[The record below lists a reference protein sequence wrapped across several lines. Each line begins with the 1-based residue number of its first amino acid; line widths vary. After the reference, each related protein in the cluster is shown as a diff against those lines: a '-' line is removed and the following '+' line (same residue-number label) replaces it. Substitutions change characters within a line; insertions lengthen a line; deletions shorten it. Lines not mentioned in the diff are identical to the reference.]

1 MRPENADVAGN
12 RGGVDTVARKYAAS
26 IGMVIGLALAPAGA
40 AGQGSVPGVDR
51 IEQTEAGSRQFDE
64 LVRLA
69 GDRLKRALLI
79 DEDDEDGRR
88 PLLAEAERYA
98 RSAAQ
103 LQPDEAEGWFLTAAS
118 LGLRSQY
125 ESTRQQVR
133 IGGEMLALAN
143 TALERNPDHAGAH
156 HIVGRL
162 NLEAMS
168 LSGFARMIATHL
180 YGSEMLRQAS
190 WQRAE
195 EHLRRAVR
203 LEPDALYHRLW
214 LARLYIERGEE
225 DDARRLLEQIG
236 TMSAETELDAIWKAE
251 AAEDLAEL

>member
-1 MRPENADVAGN
+1 MVSKRVL
-12 RGGVDTVARKYAAS
+12 S
-26 IGMVIGLALAPAGA
+26 IVLLGLALAPSAGA
-40 AGQGSVPGVDR
+40 AQGSVPGVER
-51 IEQTEAGSRQFDE
+51 IDATDAGSRQFEE

-69 GDRLKRALLI
+69 STRLEQALLL

-88 PLLAEAERYA
+88 PLLIDAERYA
-98 RSAAQ
+98 RAAAQ
-103 LQPDEAEGWFLTAAS
+103 LQPAQAQGWFLIAAA

-133 IGGEMLALAN
+133 LGGEMLGLAK
-143 TALERNPDHAGAH
+143 TALERDPDHAGAH

-168 LSGFARMIATHL
+168 LSGFGRMIATHL
-180 YGSEMLRQAS
+180 YGSEMLREAS

-203 LEPDALYHRLW
+203 IQPDALHHRLW
-214 LARLYIERGEE
+214 LARLYQKRGED
-225 DDARRLLEQIG
+225 DDARRLLEQLMAMPES
-236 TMSAETELDAIWKAE
+236 TALDAIWKAE
-251 AAEDLAEL
+251 AAEDLERL